1 MKVSYQ
7 WLREWVSVRL
17 DPQALARRLTLAGLE
32 VGAIAPVASSL
43 DRVVVGKVLSV
54 AAHPRAPGL
63 KVCKID
69 VGKQRIVQLV
79 CGAPIVDVGAKVAL
93 ALPGAELAN
102 GRRLEIADIQGA
114 ESGGMLCSAA
124 ELGLGDETDRLLV
137 LDASARVGAPV
148 ADILA
153 LNDVTLDLELTPNRG
168 DCLSMVGV
176 AREVAAVT
184 GSRLATPAKPKIPVR
199 TRERVAV
206 KITAKKDCPRYVGR
220 VVRDL
225 NRAAVTPMWMRE
237 RLRRAGVR
245 SLIPVVDI
253 TNYVM
258 LELGQPMHAF
268 DMRKL
273 RGAIR
278 VRAAAGTE
286 SFKLLDG
293 RDLRAPAGSLLIA
306 DDRDGIALAGVMGG
320 DETAVGA
327 ETTAIFFES
336 AFFAP
341 DSVARYSRALGIQTE
356 SSQRFERG
364 VDPQLQLR
372 ALERATELLLQIAGG
387 KAGPITQ
394 AGSPARAE
402 RPIRLRAARVE
413 RVIGYAIS
421 RTNVERVLKALSI
434 ANTRIKDGWLVT
446 PPSYRFDIRIE
457 EDLIEEIAR
466 VTGYENVPARLPT
479 APIAAPAVS
488 ESRRTPTRLRALLVD
503 RDYQEVITYSFVDPV
518 VERLVNPAGSP
529 PMLANPIGTDMAAMR
544 TTLWPGLLRT
554 LQYNLNRQR
563 QRIRVFEIGRRFA
576 DGAKNNTEEPV
587 VAAAVTGPV
596 EEEQWGLT
604 KRPADFY
611 DIKGDVEALLGGAGQ
626 TGDVSFRH
634 SEHPALHPGQTAA
647 IYVNGEQIGLLGVLH
662 PGLQARLELGEVILF
677 EIRLA
682 ALTASAIPTYRD
694 VSRYPAIR
702 RDLAIVVAEDVAA
715 ASVLNAVQKAAGKL
729 LVNVQLFDVYRGE
742 GIDSGRKSLAL
753 GLTLQ
758 DSSRTL
764 KEAEVDSLMAQIVS
778 TLGDELGGELR
789 R

>member
-17 DPQALARRLTLAGLE
+17 DPHALARRLTLAGLE

-69 VGKQRIVQLV
+69 VGKHRIVQLV

-102 GRRLEIADIQGA
+102 GRRIEIADIQGA
-114 ESGGMLCSAA
+114 ESGGMLCAAA
-124 ELGLGDETDRLLV
+124 ELGLGDEIDRLLV

-153 LNDVTLDLELTPNRG
+153 LDDVTLDLELTPNRG

-225 NRAAVTPMWMRE
+225 NRAAATPMWMRE

-245 SLIPVVDI
+245 SLYPVVDI

-306 DDRDGIALAGVMGG
+306 DDRGGIALAGVMGG

-336 AFFAP
+336 AFFTP
-341 DSVARYSRALGIQTE
+341 DSVARYSRSLGIQTE

-387 KAGPITQ
+387 KAGPIIQ

-434 ANTRIKDGWLVT
+434 ANTRIKDGWMVT

-529 PMLANPIGTDMAAMR
+529 PMLANPISTDMAAMR
-544 TTLWPGLLRT
+544 TTLWPGLLKT

-563 QRIRVFEIGRRFA
+563 QRIRIFEIGRRFA

-715 ASVLNAVQKAAGKL
+715 ASVLNAVQKVAGKL

>member
-17 DPQALARRLTLAGLE
+17 DPHALARRLTLAGLE

-43 DRVVVGKVLSV
+43 ARVVVGKVLSV

>member
-17 DPQALARRLTLAGLE
+17 DPHALARRLTLAGLE

-69 VGKQRIVQLV
+69 VGKHRIVQLV

-102 GRRLEIADIQGA
+102 GRRIEIADIQGA
-114 ESGGMLCSAA
+114 ESGGMLCAAA

-153 LNDVTLDLELTPNRG
+153 LDDVTLDLELTPNRG

-184 GSRLATPAKPKIPVR
+184 GSRVATPAKPKIPVR

-225 NRAAVTPMWMRE
+225 NRAAATPMWMRE

-245 SLIPVVDI
+245 SLYPVVDI

-273 RGAIR
+273 RGTIR

-306 DDRDGIALAGVMGG
+306 DDRGGIALAGVMGG

-336 AFFAP
+336 AFFTP
-341 DSVARYSRALGIQTE
+341 DSVARYSRSLGIQTE

-387 KAGPITQ
+387 KAGPIIK

-434 ANTRIKDGWLVT
+434 ANTRIKDGWMVT

-479 APIAAPAVS
+479 APITAPAVS

-529 PMLANPIGTDMAAMR
+529 PMLANPISTDMAAMR
-544 TTLWPGLLRT
+544 TTLWPGLLKT

-563 QRIRVFEIGRRFA
+563 QRIRIFE
-576 DGAKNNTEEPV
+576 
-587 VAAAVTGPV
+587 
-596 EEEQWGLT
+596 
-604 KRPADFY
+604 
-611 DIKGDVEALLGGAGQ
+611 
-626 TGDVSFRH
+626 
-634 SEHPALHPGQTAA
+634 
-647 IYVNGEQIGLLGVLH
+647 
-662 PGLQARLELGEVILF
+662 
-677 EIRLA
+677 
-682 ALTASAIPTYRD
+682 
-694 VSRYPAIR
+694 
-702 RDLAIVVAEDVAA
+702 
-715 ASVLNAVQKAAGKL
+715 
-729 LVNVQLFDVYRGE
+729 
-742 GIDSGRKSLAL
+742 
-753 GLTLQ
+753 
-758 DSSRTL
+758 
-764 KEAEVDSLMAQIVS
+764 
-778 TLGDELGGELR
+778 
-789 R
+789 

>member
-245 SLIPVVDI
+245 SLYPVVDI

-306 DDRDGIALAGVMGG
+306 DDRGGIALAGVMGG

-434 ANTRIKDGWLVT
+434 ANTRIKDGWIVT

>member
-17 DPQALARRLTLAGLE
+17 DPHALARRLTLAGLE

-341 DSVARYSRALGIQTE
+341 DSVARYSRSLGIQTE

>member
-153 LNDVTLDLELTPNRG
+153 LDDVTLDLELTPNRG

-434 ANTRIKDGWLVT
+434 ANTRIKDGWIVT